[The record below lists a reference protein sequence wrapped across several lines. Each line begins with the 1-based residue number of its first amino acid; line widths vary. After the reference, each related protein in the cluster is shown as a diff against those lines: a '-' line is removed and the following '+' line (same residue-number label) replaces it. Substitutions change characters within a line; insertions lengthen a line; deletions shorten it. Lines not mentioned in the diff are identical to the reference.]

1 MAPVLVYIALA
12 VGVALLRGG
21 RFPQE
26 LPFRYGWLV
35 PLALALQLAAFL
47 FPGTVAAR
55 GLVLGSYVL
64 LCYVLIANHRYQ
76 SVRLILLGVILNGV
90 AIAAN
95 GGRIPVDVEAARSV
109 GLEVASLEDGADAKH
124 VALTP
129 ETHLP
134 FLGDV
139 IPVPPPVGRVFSIGD
154 IAILVGL
161 FLLIQDL
168 MERPIVLRLS
178 PGAEV
183 RF

>member
-1 MAPVLVYIALA
+1 MAPVLVFIALA

-21 RFPQE
+21 RFPQA
-26 LPFRYGWLV
+26 LPFRHGWLV
-35 PLALALQLAAFL
+35 PLALACQFATFL

-55 GLVLGSYVL
+55 ALMLGSYGL
-64 LCYVLIANHRYQ
+64 LGYALMANRRYPG
-76 SVRLILLGVILNGV
+76 VWLILLGVILNGV

-95 GGRIPVDVEAARSV
+95 GGRMPVDVEAARSV
-109 GLEVASLEDGADAKH
+109 GLEVASLEAGADPKH

-129 ETHLP
+129 ETRLP

-139 IPVPPPVGRVFSIGD
+139 IPVSPPVGRVISIGD

-168 MERPIVLRLS
+168 MERPIALKLS
-178 PGAEV
+178 PGAEM
-183 RF
+183 RS